1 MCIFRLTQRAG
12 TAAASRYTV
21 PMPPIRSQATYDDVN
36 LLLRLYEMRRET
48 RMREAR
54 AWFTANFRPQSWAE
68 TLEKWPHGSA
78 ENASIRQVLSYWE
91 MVASFVTSGVL
102 YDDLF
107 FENTRE
113 LLLCYVRIEKL
124 IPEVRKANNDP
135 FAYHNLETVARR
147 FIEWMN
153 HRAPGSYEAFAKR
166 VG

>member
-1 MCIFRLTQRAG
+1 MHFQAN
-12 TAAASRYTV
+12 TARQSRGAPARYTV

-36 LLLRLYEMRRET
+36 LLLRLYEMRREA

-54 AWFTANFRPQSWAE
+54 AWFTANFRPQSWTE
-68 TLEKWPHGSA
+68 VTEKWPHGSA

-102 YDDLF
+102 YDELF

-113 LLLCYVRIEKL
+113 LLLCYVRIEKI

-135 FAYHNLETVARR
+135 FAYHNLETVAKR

-153 HRAPGSYEAFAKR
+153 QRAQGSYEAFAKR